1 MSRAEFSNRN
11 KTLVIKNVTVE
22 DEGSFTCFSVNRAG
36 NDSSSVHVEV
46 NGIYLFI
53 SLFYVFIHLFVY
65 SFIYYFTKKSLLKN
79 RLSKLLYTT
88 SYTAL

>member
-11 KTLVIKNVTVE
+11 KTLVIKNITVE

-53 SLFYVFIHLFVY
+53 YLFIYFMYLFICSFIHLY
-65 SFIYYFTKKSLLKN
+65 IILQKN
-79 RLSKLLYTT
+79 RR
-88 SYTAL
+88 